1 MSAREK
7 YQGVVDLAQEIGLQ
21 NGFVKEEN
29 GKLVIGGSVGTEYDR
44 YRLQE
49 KAKQLGGSAADLD
62 LQVNV
67 QNTSYYA
74 QHTVVSGDTL
84 SKISQ
89 TYLGDKM
96 RYNEIFELNRDVL
109 TDPDKIYPG
118 QVLKI
123 PKK

>member
-1 MSAREK
+1 MSVREK

-29 GKLVIGGSVGTEYDR
+29 GKLVIGGSVGTEYDLD
-44 YRLQE
+44 RLQE
-49 KAKQLGGSAADLD
+49 KAKQLGAGASDID
-62 LQVNV
+62 LQVKA
-67 QNTSYYA
+67 QNTNFYA

-84 SKISQ
+84 SEISQ

-118 QVLKI
+118 QLLKI

>member
-29 GKLVIGGSVGTEYDR
+29 GKLIIGGSVSTEYDR
-44 YRLQE
+44 DRLQE
-49 KAKQLGGSAADLD
+49 KAKQLGGSASDLD

-84 SKISQ
+84 SKIAQ

-118 QVLKI
+118 QLLKI